1 MKKKGKKLI
10 NSNNELLTKNK
21 IFRIKILEKGELY
34 YNLARLLGRVGL
46 IINGLRSYSP
56 RSLQ

>member
-46 IINGLRSYSP
+46 IINGLRFYSP
-56 RSLQ
+56 GLL

>member
-56 RSLQ
+56 GSL